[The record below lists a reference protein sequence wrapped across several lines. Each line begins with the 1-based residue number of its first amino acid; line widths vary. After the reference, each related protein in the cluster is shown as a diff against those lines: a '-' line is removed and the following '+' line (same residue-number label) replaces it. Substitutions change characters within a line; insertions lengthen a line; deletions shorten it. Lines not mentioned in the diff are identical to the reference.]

1 MKSASENGNCLTWFD
16 HPEKILKATDLMRK
30 YPVAKKTNKRSLEDT
45 SYMNQ
50 LSVLMHRG
58 YIKAK
63 RDTTL
68 THLRIG
74 VNVFVAI
81 ILGAVYANS
90 GKEGSRVI
98 DNYNLLFA
106 ILIHHSMTTMMLTV
120 LTCKYQANRQNILGL
135 QNIYNAFKEKFKML
149 RNCVSF
155 INSSPH

>member
-1 MKSASENGNCLTWFD
+1 MKSE
-16 HPEKILKATDLMRK
+16 DLMRK
-30 YPVAKKTNKRSLEDT
+30 YPIPRKTKQGSLEDT
-45 SYMNQ
+45 SFINQ

-81 ILGAVYANS
+81 ILGAVYVNS

-120 LTCKYQANRQNILGL
+120 LTCK
-135 QNIYNAFKEKFKML
+135 
-149 RNCVSF
+149 
-155 INSSPH
+155 

>member
-1 MKSASENGNCLTWFD
+1 MEVLKKASENGNSLTWFD
-16 HPEKILKATDLMRK
+16 NPEKLLSSEELMRK
-30 YPVAKKTNKRSLEDT
+30 YPIPKKSKKRSLEDT
-45 SYMNQ
+45 SYCNQ

-90 GKEGSRVI
+90 GIEGSRVI

-120 LTCKYQANRQNILGL
+120 LTCK
-135 QNIYNAFKEKFKML
+135 
-149 RNCVSF
+149 
-155 INSSPH
+155 

>member
-1 MKSASENGNCLTWFD
+1 MQTLVSATQNGNCLSWFD
-16 HPEKILKATDLMRK
+16 NPDRLLKSEELMRQ
-30 YPVAKKTNKRSLEDT
+30 YPIPKKTKKRSLEDT

-63 RDTTL
+63 RDTTM

-74 VNVFVAI
+74 VNVVVALM
-81 ILGAVYANS
+81 LGAVYANS

-120 LTCKYQANRQNILGL
+120 LTCKSTVLT
-135 QNIYNAFKEKFKML
+135 M
-149 RNCVSF
+149 
-155 INSSPH
+155 

>member
-1 MKSASENGNCLTWFD
+1 
-16 HPEKILKATDLMRK
+16 MRK
-30 YPVAKKTNKRSLEDT
+30 NPVPKKNNKRSLADT
-45 SYMNQ
+45 SFCNQ

-81 ILGAVYANS
+81 ILGAVYAHA

-120 LTCKYQANRQNILGL
+120 LTCEYG
-135 QNIYNAFKEKFKML
+135 
-149 RNCVSF
+149 
-155 INSSPH
+155 